1 MSARSLIC
9 QLFIGVLAGEEERCQ
24 EAEEKKGQSAEE
36 GWLCRNDHRR
46 TAHLQ
51 FGNLRFAKR
60 LCQDQLS
67 QRNLQQKSIWAQFC
81 LAKEMLADGGR
92 ATHVMLVCTESV
104 SAKRK
109 RQCMVAV
116 ARHNRQR
123 LPAQLPA
130 SATPTPPEYT
140 QLLNKQRQPQHPAF
154 MCCLC
159 ISDDCTPSG
168 SGVQVDRHQQ
178 YARIEEK
185 ARQTIL
191 CELNRADMALGMRSD
206 P

>member
-1 MSARSLIC
+1 MSRS
-9 QLFIGVLAGEEERCQ
+9 Q
-24 EAEEKKGQSAEE
+24 EKKGQSAEE

-104 SAKRK
+104 SANGNGNAWLQSHVTTDKGCQRNCLQVRRRR
-109 RQCMVAV
+109 RQ
-116 ARHNRQR
+116 N
-123 LPAQLPA
+123 
-130 SATPTPPEYT
+130 
-140 QLLNKQRQPQHPAF
+140 
-154 MCCLC
+154 
-159 ISDDCTPSG
+159 TPSFSTSSG
-168 SGVQVDRHQQ
+168 SLNILLSC
-178 YARIEEK
+178 A
-185 ARQTIL
+185 AFAFQTTAPL
-191 CELNRADMALGMRSD
+191 LAAECKLTGTSSMLESRRRPGKPFCAS
-206 P
+206 